1 MENMEGRRGG
11 VWGGVELW
19 GGGTRERLHSQTA
32 ISRDEAFLNKQK
44 EEEEEDQYCV
54 SLPSGV
60 IIVALE
66 YLFSAPLFCFSRLL
80 KCLGAVLAIQ

>member
-1 MENMEGRRGG
+1 MEGEERRGR
-11 VWGGVELW
+11 
-19 GGGTRERLHSQTA
+19 TRERLHSETA

-44 EEEEEDQYCV
+44 KKGRREDDQYCV

-66 YLFSAPLFCFSRLL
+66 YLFSAPLFFSTSQTSVGRI
-80 KCLGAVLAIQ
+80 GNPI

>member
-1 MENMEGRRGG
+1 MEGEERRGR
-11 VWGGVELW
+11 
-19 GGGTRERLHSQTA
+19 TRERLHSETA

-44 EEEEEDQYCV
+44 KEEEDDQYCV

-66 YLFSAPLFCFSRLL
+66 YLFSAPLFFSTSQTSV
-80 KCLGAVLAIQ
+80 GHIGNPI

>member
-1 MENMEGRRGG
+1 MEGEERRGR
-11 VWGGVELW
+11 
-19 GGGTRERLHSQTA
+19 TRERLHSETA

-44 EEEEEDQYCV
+44 KKEDDQYCV

-66 YLFSAPLFCFSRLL
+66 YLFSAPLFFSTSQTSV
-80 KCLGAVLAIQ
+80 GHIGNPI